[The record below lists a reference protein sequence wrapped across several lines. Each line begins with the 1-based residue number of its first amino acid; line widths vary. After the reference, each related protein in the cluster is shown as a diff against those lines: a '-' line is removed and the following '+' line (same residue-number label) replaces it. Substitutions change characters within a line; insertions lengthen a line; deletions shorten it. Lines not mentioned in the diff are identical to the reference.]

1 MPSASVCNSI
11 LNINRNIILF
21 FDVPFDNLL
30 VSTSFAE
37 TVKSS
42 EPISTTLIG
51 LIFFKERN
59 SLSTYLTL
67 VPICCGVG
75 ISCFHSDNFNL
86 AGFLLAGASNIC
98 FSSRAVLAKKM
109 SISFPDI
116 IDEIEMFASISLKG
130 LYFLIPLFIF
140 WEGSGVELLKMLFTR
155 NYTMKSSFIVST
167 TTYNESP
174 IILYGLVVLNG
185 MMFACYNLVSY
196 VVLRKTDLVTH
207 AVLNVFRR
215 VVIIL
220 FTAYFFGSEL
230 SLLNIFGVVVA
241 VTGVLLFG
249 YFRSMEKSKSDN

>member
-1 MPSASVCNSI
+1 MY
-11 LNINRNIILF
+11 
-21 FDVPFDNLL
+21 L

-51 LIFFKERN
+51 LLFFKERN
-59 SLSTYLTL
+59 SLLTYLTL
-67 VPICCGVG
+67 LPICCGVG

-86 AGFLLAGASNIC
+86 MGFLLAGASNIC

-109 SISFPDI
+109 SISFPDV

-130 LYFLIPLFIF
+130 LFFLVPLVIF
-140 WEGSGVELLKMLFTR
+140 WEGSGIEILKMMVFQ
-155 NYTMKSSFIVST
+155 NYKFNTNIMSITTQPDESSIV
-167 TTYNESP
+167 
-174 IILYGLVVLNG
+174 LYGLVVLNG

-230 SLLNIFGVVVA
+230 SLLNIFGVLIA

-249 YFRSMEKSKSDN
+249 YFRSLEKSKSDN